1 MNKEI
6 IGQFAITLYTANNY
20 DEAFDA
26 YYQLVKKTGFDA
38 VCYSY
43 MPQIITASQ
52 LSVSPIIKSSG
63 SLYEAFLH
71 NYLEYDM
78 IKNDPLV
85 RLIIEG
91 HTETIDWWK
100 EAKKSDFLEKDY
112 AQEQLELIKT
122 HYGIQNGITIPTMS
136 GQRGIAGGS
145 VITTLTD
152 NEFKKLKDKHLVT
165 LEIAT
170 KMFHDFTLSHP
181 QSLNTFVLP
190 LFPGLTEKEI
200 KVIQYLL
207 TGKPMKGVE
216 DVTDISTKY
225 AEKLLIN
232 IRKKFGNISTN
243 ELIHQIS
250 VFDIFNK

>member
-6 IGQFAITLYTANNY
+6 IGRFAIKLYTANNY
-20 DEAFDA
+20 DNAFDA
-26 YYQLVKKTGFDA
+26 YYQLVRKTGFDA

-43 MPQIITASQ
+43 MPQMMTASQ
-52 LSVSPIIKSSG
+52 LSLSPIIKNAG
-63 SLYEAFLH
+63 ELYETFLQD
-71 NYLEYDM
+71 YLEKGLLSTDP
-78 IKNDPLV
+78 IIRLVKN
-85 RLIIEG
+85 G
-91 HTETIDWWK
+91 KTETLDWWE
-100 EAKKSDFLEKDY
+100 EAKKGDFTESEY
-112 AQEQLELIKT
+112 AQLESMKT
-122 HYGIQNGITIPTMS
+122 QYGIPNGITIPTMT

-145 VITTLTD
+145 VITTLKGSAY
-152 NEFKKLKDKHLVT
+152 EALKNKHLST

-190 LFPGLTEKEI
+190 LFPKLTIKEI
-200 KVIQYLL
+200 QVIQYLL
-207 TGKPMKGVE
+207 TGKPMKGIKE
-216 DVTDISTKY
+216 VTDIPPKY

-250 VFDIFNK
+250 VFDIFN